1 MRRPN
6 FVLFITDQQRADHLG
21 CYGNP
26 TVKTPYLD
34 GLAARGVRF
43 TRFHVATP
51 ICQPNRAALVTGQMP
66 SVNGV
71 RQNGIPLGLDS
82 LTFAEVL
89 RESGY
94 RTGYIGK
101 AHFQNV
107 TDIPAPPRVF
117 AGQGEPPPAGVALAR
132 RAQRAG
138 PD

>member
-26 TVKTPYLD
+26 TLRTPHLD
-34 GLAARGVRF
+34 ALASRGVRF

-94 RTGYIGK
+94 RSRCRGCGPCWPSLVVRL
-101 AHFQNV
+101 AQNR
-107 TDIPAPPRVF
+107 DIRLRP
-117 AGQGEPPPAGVALAR
+117 QGVAAL
-132 RAQRAG
+132 QRG
-138 PD
+138 SS